1 MMNYIIQLTDAIR
14 EIVESSRECER
25 CDATG
30 KEPDNEE
37 DACHECGGTGEYAI
51 VATIPDLR
59 ALLARIELTPEPPEW
74 TREQKATYRRSIRE
88 QG

>member
-25 CDATG
+25 CDGTG
-30 KEPDNEE
+30 KEPDNVD
-37 DACHECGGTGEYAI
+37 DACRECGGTGEYAI

-59 ALLARIELTPEPPEW
+59 ALLTRTELTQEPPEW
-74 TREQKATYRRSIRE
+74 TREQKATYQRSIRE